1 MFYLLLKSAT
11 STFIITIGM
20 VTSVLAGDIVLNLEE
35 PGANSTYTGIAN
47 VRGWVVG
54 SKGINR
60 VELYVNGEL
69 KNNIPIGGLRTDVG
83 HQYPNYPNSSY
94 SGYSMAFNYSGLP
107 AGQHSIV
114 VRAIDSEGSF
124 KDSSATFNVTRF
136 DNSYIS
142 NSSSVSLNG
151 ATISNDN
158 QSIFISNM
166 TADGKKYDIR
176 LDWRTAIQGYTIT
189 QIIPTGGSDPNPN
202 PNPSIWDKRSTTI
215 DGVEI
220 TYGLFS
226 VQNTGIVCGV
236 QAQARNTT
244 SQRLQ
249 VTLFFDFY
257 NAPSVYLSS
266 IAGTIY
272 LPPLASSNDLQ
283 FVLGG
288 VICNKIYSWELVNAF
303 VIPM

>member
-1 MFYLLLKSAT
+1 
-11 STFIITIGM
+11 M

-176 LDWRTAIQGYTIT
+176 LDWRTATQGYTIT

-202 PNPSIWDKRSTTI
+202 PNPNPSIWDIRSTTI
-215 DGVEI
+215 NGVEM
-220 TYGLFS
+220 TYRLQE
-226 VQNTGIVCGV
+226 VPIRYTQLANCEIRM
-236 QAQARNTT
+236 QARNKTNQIK
-244 SQRLQ
+244 SGILY
-249 VTLFFDFY
+249 FDFY
-257 NAPSVYLSS
+257 KAPGVYF
-266 IAGTIY
+266 AEATVVIY
-272 LPPLASSNDLQ
+272 LPPMARNDDL
-283 FVLGG
+283 VGAILLITNGCED
-288 VICNKIYSWELVNAF
+288 VYSWDLNTT
-303 VIPM
+303 ISYIW

>member
-1 MFYLLLKSAT
+1 
-11 STFIITIGM
+11 M

-35 PGANSTYTGIAN
+35 PSANSTYTGIAN

-83 HQYPNYPNSSY
+83 NQYPNYPNSSY

-202 PNPSIWDKRSTTI
+202 PNPSIWDTRSTTI
-215 DGVEI
+215 NGVEI
-220 TYGLFS
+220 TYRLFS
-226 VQNTGIVCGV
+226 RQLGLNLPDSCEVRLQV
-236 QAQARNTT
+236 RNTT
-244 SQRLQ
+244 NQMKNGMLS
-249 VTLFFDFY
+249 FDFY
-257 NAPSVYLSS
+257 KAPSVYFGFSL
-266 IAGTIY
+266 IPVT
-272 LPPLASSNDLQ
+272 LPPMARNDDLAGAINGFNEL
-283 FVLGG
+283 FIANG
-288 VICNKIYSWELVNAF
+288 CKEIYSWDLNTTTSW
-303 VIPM
+303 IW